1 MHIILD
7 FDPDLGFSR
16 DQELAMALNTDAAPT
31 IKQIQI
37 KHGILIVWKSESFE
51 YNCIA

>member
-16 DQELAMALNTDAAPT
+16 DQELAMA
-31 IKQIQI
+31 
-37 KHGILIVWKSESFE
+37 IVWKSESFE
-51 YNCIA
+51 YNYIV